1 MTPKPESIRIRPARP
16 ADVPLI
22 GALIRELADYER
34 LQHACFVD
42 EKQLHAH
49 LFGSSPRAEVLILEC
64 GAPVGFALFF
74 HTFSTFECAPTLYL
88 EDLFVRPDFRRKG
101 IGERALRHLARLAVE
116 RGCRRFEWAVLDWN
130 RPAIEFYE
138 KLGARLLDS
147 WRFCRLD
154 GEALHRL
161 AQEDAS
167 PPVFGGEAAG

>member
-1 MTPKPESIRIRPARP
+1 MTPQPDLIRIRPAR
-16 ADVPLI
+16 ATDVPLI

-34 LQHACFVD
+34 LEHACFVD
-42 EKQLHAH
+42 EQRLHAH
-49 LFGSSPRAEVLILEC
+49 LFGSSPRAEVLMLEC
-64 GAPVGFALFF
+64 GDPVGFALFF

-88 EDLFVRPDFRRKG
+88 EDLFVRPAFRRKG

-138 KLGARLLDS
+138 KLGAKLLHS

-154 GEALHRL
+154 GDALERL
-161 AQEDAS
+161 ARGDAS
-167 PPVFGGEAAG
+167 SQNESQPPPG